1 MNEKSQLMGYLH
13 KSGKSALQIFKL
25 LKPFMSRSG
34 VYKTIK
40 RFKDTGSYL
49 PKVCSNPPRSV
60 RTTKL
65 VNSIRGK
72 LRRNPE
78 RSGRQLARELQV
90 SQTTMQN
97 ILRKDLK
104 CYPYKKTKRQLKMLT
119 C

>member
-13 KSGKSALQIFKL
+13 KLGKSALQIFKL

-49 PKVCSNPPRSV
+49 PKVRSTPPRSV
-60 RTTKL
+60 RTPKL

-78 RSGRQLARELQV
+78 RSGRQLARESQV

>member
-1 MNEKSQLMGYLH
+1 
-13 KSGKSALQIFKL
+13 
-25 LKPFMSRSG
+25 MSRSG

-49 PKVCSNPPRSV
+49 PKVRSTPPRSV
-60 RTTKL
+60 RTPKL

-104 CYPYKKTKRQLKMLT
+104 CYPYKKTKRQLFLCKTRDKKSEKSKNFFEKFKPLHAANSSPD
-119 C
+119 